1 MGFLIPFIIGVIVTA
16 ISLLIISRIPFM
28 GIEVDS
34 VGKAIFAGAVF
45 GILNWLLGWMAGS
58 AILNTLTLGILWLI
72 VNTVIFGL
80 CAWIVEG
87 FRLRSGIVS
96 AILGAIA
103 LTFINSILFKV
114 LGLVFPAI
122 VPN

>member
-1 MGFLIPFIIGVIVTA
+1 MAFLIPFIIGVIITA

-34 VGKAIFAGAVF
+34 VGKAILAGAVF

-58 AILNTLTLGILWLI
+58 AILNTLTLGILWLV

-80 CAWIVEG
+80 SAWIVEG
-87 FRLRSGIVS
+87 FRLRSGIMS

-103 LTFINSILFKV
+103 LTIINSILFKV
-114 LGLVFPAI
+114 LGMVFPAI